1 MTPLRLGHLD
11 DEELA
16 QLADGVLSTAELREM
31 DAHLAACKECQ
42 EAVAEALRGL
52 AILARAS
59 DPPSEMAQLAR
70 ARRWAVARD
79 PSSLL
84 AEDEGDIAEVG
95 GRGMDETPPETDNS
109 GGAGPDESK

>member
-1 MTPLRLGHLD
+1 MTPLRFGHLD

-16 QLADGVLSTAELREM
+16 QLADGVLSTAELGEI
-31 DAHLAACKECQ
+31 DAHLATCRECQ

-52 AILARAS
+52 AILAKAS
-59 DPPSEMAQLAR
+59 DPPSEMSQLAR

-95 GRGMDETPPETDNS
+95 GRGMDETAPETEGQAD
-109 GGAGPDESK
+109 GEPDKSE

>member
-11 DEELA
+11 DDELS
-16 QLADGVLSTAELREM
+16 QLADGVLSIDELREI
-31 DAHLAACKECQ
+31 DAHLAGCKECQ

-59 DPPSEMAQLAR
+59 DPPSEMSQLAR
-70 ARRWAVARD
+70 ARRWAAARD

-84 AEDEGDIAEVG
+84 SHDEGDIAEVG
-95 GRGMDETPPETDNS
+95 GRGMDETTPETDKSANEE
-109 GGAGPDESK
+109 PDESE

>member
-1 MTPLRLGHLD
+1 MTPLRVGHLD

-16 QLADGVLSTAELREM
+16 QLADGVLSTDELREI

-59 DPPSEMAQLAR
+59 EPPGEMSQLAR

-84 AEDEGDIAEVG
+84 AEDEDDIAEVG
-95 GRGMDETPPETDNS
+95 GRGMDETSPETNNS
-109 GGAGPDESK
+109 PDKGPDKSK